1 MRAIPENE
9 TVGYPADF
17 PGPGCVAMADPYS
30 QFVAIA
36 ELGLGLSTYYE
47 HIRKRP
53 EAFVVGNM
61 ELHYNQPG
69 EPVSKLVP
77 DLMVVFGAAGR
88 PETSYRIWE
97 QGKVPDFVL
106 EVISRSTQ
114 KRDRTEKKAIYE
126 SIGVREY
133 WLFDPT
139 GAYLEPRL
147 RGYYLERDKYVP
159 LRPIDRRAGNTYW
172 SEVLGLR
179 LRVEG
184 ASVQLSATNAGENLP
199 AGAESIVGSSPSTA
213 RALRAAEAGKEAEA
227 RARRAAEAARE
238 AEARARREAK
248 AASEADSQARR
259 EAEAGREAEAQARRE
274 AEAGREAE
282 AQARREAEAGREAEA
297 QARREAEVRVAALE
311 RRLEVWAQSQRTEE
325 D

>member
-30 QFVAIA
+30 QFFAIA

-47 HIRKRP
+47 RIRKRP
-53 EAFVVGNM
+53 DAFVVGNM

-88 PETSYRIWE
+88 PERSYRIWE
-97 QGKVPDFVL
+97 QGKAPDFVL

-126 SIGVREY
+126 SIGVREF
-133 WLFDPT
+133 WLFDQT

-147 RGYYLERDKYVP
+147 RGYCLERDKYVP
-159 LRPIDRRAGNTYW
+159 VRPIDRGAGNTYW
-172 SEVLGLR
+172 SEVLGLC
-179 LRVEG
+179 LQAEG
-184 ASVQLSATNAGENLP
+184 ASVQLSDTDSGEHLP
-199 AGAESIVGSSPSTA
+199 AGAESIVGGSPSAA
-213 RALRAAEAGKEAEA
+213 RALRQAEAG
-227 RARRAAEAARE
+227 RE
-238 AEARARREAK
+238 AEARARREAEAGREAEAQTRREAE

-259 EAEAGREAEAQARRE
+259 EAEIA
-274 AEAGREAE
+274 REAE

-297 QARREAEVRVAALE
+297 QARREAEVRVAVLE
-311 RRLEVWAQSQRTEE
+311 RRLEVLARSQRTGEG
-325 D
+325 